1 MSRYTNEHVAI
12 KLEAMKSRAPQLHLE
27 YRFYKQLGVT
37 EGVPTVHYFGPCG
50 RYNALVM
57 ELLGMIPVG
66 NPVQD
71 QLIGS
76 RHLLPIG

>member
-1 MSRYTNEHVAI
+1 
-12 KLEAMKSRAPQLHLE
+12 MKSRAPQLHLE

-66 NPVQD
+66 NPAHSTQTF
-71 QLIGS
+71 IAGWIT
-76 RHLLPIG
+76 R